1 MSNEQLIIYLMSL
14 LDNLNIAIDK
24 TMDNLPEELMI
35 SKPNIIVGQWLGEP
49 PTIETYPV
57 LDPILEFKE
66 NLYRQLE
73 ALQGDHKS

>member
-1 MSNEQLIIYLMSL
+1 MSNEQLIVYLMSL
-14 LDNLNIAIDK
+14 LDNFNIAIDK
-24 TMDNLPEELMI
+24 TMDNLPKELSVETPQMF
-35 SKPNIIVGQWLGEP
+35 GEP
-49 PTIETYPV
+49 VTTYPV